1 MHKQNGYQIQAITF
15 VAILFALM
23 LGWGC
28 GGAQKALDAEHA
40 DIVKSYS
47 EGSPNGDDE
56 ISAMNQKLLANA
68 NINVDASDYLLG
80 SGDLL
85 QVRVFGVEEL
95 AATVRVSSRGYITL
109 PLLNQVFVKG
119 LSAREAEVEIESLY
133 EAKYMKNPH
142 VSVFVKEHVS
152 QRITLVGQVKNP
164 GTYDY
169 PTKMK
174 LLDVLAL
181 AGGLA
186 DKAGQSVQV
195 HRAGKSPKDESS
207 FLIDLDLL
215 IEEGKT
221 QLNIEINGGD
231 VIFVPEAGV
240 FFVDGAMRK
249 PGVYNIKRDMVLQE
263 ALLVAGGFAP
273 YADED
278 TLTLI
283 RRQANG
289 QREIIELDIKNDP
302 QSKQIHIQDR
312 DVLVARGSAWGKL
325 TSGSGINIGIP
336 GIIGFGYRDPER

>member
-1 MHKQNGYQIQAITF
+1 MHKQNGYPFQSIKIIAI
-15 VAILFALM
+15 ILVLASW
-23 LGWGC
+23 WGC
-28 GGAQKALDAEHA
+28 GGAQKALDREHA
-40 DIVKSYS
+40 DIVESYS
-47 EGSPNGDDE
+47 ESSPNGIDE
-56 ISAMNQKLLANA
+56 IAEMNQKLLANA
-68 NINVDASDYLLG
+68 NMNVDASDYLLG

-109 PLLNQVFVKG
+109 PLLNQVKVKG
-119 LSAREAEVEIESLY
+119 LSAREAEVKIESLY
-133 EAKYMKNPH
+133 NAKYMKNPH

-186 DKAGQSVQV
+186 DKAGRSVQV
-195 HRAGKSPKDESS
+195 RRIGKTSKEEGS

-215 IEEGKT
+215 IKEGKT
-221 QLNIEINGGD
+221 QLNIDINGGD

-240 FFVDGAMRK
+240 FFADGAMRK

-263 ALLVAGGFAP
+263 AILVAGGFAP

-283 RRQANG
+283 RRRENG
-289 QREIIELDIKNDP
+289 QREIIELNMKNDP